1 VINKDNFLETIFA
14 DATPDEFICVSEAK
28 PKSDGTGSW
37 FNNCLPTDR
46 SWRKWDSEKQARAWY
61 FCVSTIT
68 GEMNDKGT
76 MVRRGR
82 GQLVKAHC
90 LVLDDIGTK
99 ADRPPVEP
107 SWILESSTGNEQWGY
122 MLYPTGDLDRYEA
135 LLEYCHRQGWGDAG
149 AGGSYRLMRVPGSAN
164 LKPGRGNFRAVVS
177 RWEPDVWELDEL
189 ITDLGATED
198 DLVIKTSTVNARAG
212 MMDLDVEGLDPMLTW
227 LADQG
232 MVVEDKGQWV
242 DITCPW
248 ADQHTSG
255 DGTAGYSPLGR
266 GEGEWKE
273 RRSFNC
279 LHEHCKDRKLK
290 ELVKWAEPLG
300 GPFVSGYDPLPWLQA
315 QYVYVN
321 TGQQVV
327 DIKQRP
333 NGGVWEW
340 ELADWAKKHP
350 GRVTVAGHDKPIL
363 VASAFVESRATTKVE
378 AALYRPVSASDDTGL
393 THDYGQLFVNTYVP
407 PNWVE
412 TWDEPTIFLR
422 HMDFLLPNKDEREL
436 VLDWLAYKFQH
447 PQSRSYAV
455 VMVAEDSYGT
465 GRSWLKDMITNALRG
480 HVKSASLAQLI
491 GKGTSAE
498 QTYNDWMACCQFLVV
513 EEAKDTISRE
523 DFYHG
528 YEVFKQMVDTKVLY
542 DQRINPKYGRTRV
555 ENIYYNALIFTNH
568 ADALSLPEG
577 CRRTYCVENPQERL
591 SYAYY
596 DELTASLST
605 AEPSRVYWWLMH
617 RDVTEYDNIYP
628 PMTRMKAAM
637 IESSRPPSDLILE
650 WIIDNHKSDIVTRS
664 SLRGAVVQGAREL
677 DFSHVMTAPEGV
689 TRMIW
694 RKIKT
699 LREVE
704 KGARY
709 TIKSKQEEIRAIRNV
724 LKWRDVDQR
733 RDIAEIESE
742 LDAATIGIHLVRVS
756 PG

>member
-1 VINKDNFLETIFA
+1 MINKDNFLETIFA
-14 DATPDEFICVSEAK
+14 DATPNEFVCVSEAK

-46 SWRKWDSEKQARAWY
+46 SWRKWDAEKQARAWY

-107 SWILESSTGNEQWGY
+107 SWILESSEGNEQWGY

-164 LKPGRGNFRAVVS
+164 LKLGRGNFRAVVS

-198 DLVIKTSTVNARAG
+198 DLVIKTSTVNAKAG

-300 GPFVSGYDPLPWLQA
+300 GPFVSGYDPLPWL
-315 QYVYVN
+315 
-321 TGQQVV
+321 
-327 DIKQRP
+327 
-333 NGGVWEW
+333 
-340 ELADWAKKHP
+340 
-350 GRVTVAGHDKPIL
+350 
-363 VASAFVESRATTKVE
+363 
-378 AALYRPVSASDDTGL
+378 
-393 THDYGQLFVNTYVP
+393 
-407 PNWVE
+407 
-412 TWDEPTIFLR
+412 
-422 HMDFLLPNKDEREL
+422 
-436 VLDWLAYKFQH
+436 
-447 PQSRSYAV
+447 
-455 VMVAEDSYGT
+455 
-465 GRSWLKDMITNALRG
+465 
-480 HVKSASLAQLI
+480 
-491 GKGTSAE
+491 
-498 QTYNDWMACCQFLVV
+498 
-513 EEAKDTISRE
+513 
-523 DFYHG
+523 
-528 YEVFKQMVDTKVLY
+528 
-542 DQRINPKYGRTRV
+542 
-555 ENIYYNALIFTNH
+555 
-568 ADALSLPEG
+568 
-577 CRRTYCVENPQERL
+577 
-591 SYAYY
+591 
-596 DELTASLST
+596 
-605 AEPSRVYWWLMH
+605 
-617 RDVTEYDNIYP
+617 
-628 PMTRMKAAM
+628 
-637 IESSRPPSDLILE
+637 
-650 WIIDNHKSDIVTRS
+650 
-664 SLRGAVVQGAREL
+664 
-677 DFSHVMTAPEGV
+677 
-689 TRMIW
+689 
-694 RKIKT
+694 
-699 LREVE
+699 
-704 KGARY
+704 
-709 TIKSKQEEIRAIRNV
+709 
-724 LKWRDVDQR
+724 
-733 RDIAEIESE
+733 
-742 LDAATIGIHLVRVS
+742 
-756 PG
+756 